1 MQSNGAQPALLSDQD
16 SLRTQFGDELI
27 KLGKRDPRLVVL
39 DADVAGGT
47 GTAKFQEKFPD
58 RFIQL
63 GIAEQNLIGV
73 AAGLAAEGWK
83 PVIASFSA
91 FLLRAVD
98 QIRISLAYSGRPV
111 TIVSSH
117 SGLDVG
123 PDGASAQCLEDLAI
137 FRSIPSMNVF
147 VPSTGLQLGP
157 LLSFSTNAEGP
168 TYIRTGRS
176 PIKTAVGQ
184 KPSRSTSSVVHLD
197 GKDVTLVACG
207 PMVHRCIEAANELL
221 LMGISARVIEMIRIK
236 PLDKVL
242 LDKSL
247 RETRLVVSVEDHSVI
262 GGLGSAIL
270 EAAELGSRGNILR
283 LGTPDVFGHSSDP
296 DSLYQH
302 FGLEPQS
309 IVFAVLAEL
318 KKLETILD

>member
-1 MQSNGAQPALLSDQD
+1 MRDRNSEPALLANQNA
-16 SLRTQFGDELI
+16 LRTEFGDALV
-27 KLGKRDPRLVVL
+27 KLGERDGRLIVL

-47 GTAKFQEKFPD
+47 GTAKFREKFSD
-58 RFIQL
+58 RFIQV

-73 AAGLAAEGWK
+73 AAGLASEGWK
-83 PVIASFSA
+83 PVVATFSA

-98 QIRISLAYSGRPV
+98 QIRISLAYAGRAV

-147 VPSTGLQLGP
+147 VPSSPLQLGP
-157 LLSFSTNAEGP
+157 ILSFSTNAEGP

-184 KPSRSTSSVVHLD
+184 KTSSSTTSILHLD

-207 PMVHRCIEAANELL
+207 PMVYRCIDAANQLSLL
-221 LMGISARVIEMIRIK
+221 GISARVIEIVQIK
-236 PLDKVL
+236 PLHKTL
-242 LDKSL
+242 LIDALQDTKLLFSI
-247 RETRLVVSVEDHSVI
+247 EDHSQI
-262 GGLGSAIL
+262 GGLGSAVL
-270 EAAELGSRGNILR
+270 ETAGAGFHGKIVRI
-283 LGTPDVFGHSSDP
+283 GTPDVFGHSADP
-296 DSLYQH
+296 DTLYRY
-302 FGLEPQS
+302 FGLDTPALVKT
-309 IVFAVLAEL
+309 ICAHL
-318 KKLETILD
+318 KKLESALG